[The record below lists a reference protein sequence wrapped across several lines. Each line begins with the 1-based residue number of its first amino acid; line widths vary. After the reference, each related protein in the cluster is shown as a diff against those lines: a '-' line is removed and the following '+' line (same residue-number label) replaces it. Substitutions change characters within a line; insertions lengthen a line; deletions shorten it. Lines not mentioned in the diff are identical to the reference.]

1 MRRPDRHGGRV
12 TLVGAGPGDPELLT
26 LKAVR
31 VLGEADLVL
40 FDDLVA
46 PEVLSLTRATA
57 RRLHVGKRGYRPS
70 CRQEYIQRLMI
81 RCARR
86 GLAVVRLKAG
96 DPLVF
101 GRGGEEIAALR
112 AAGIAVEIV
121 AGVTTALAL
130 GAELQC
136 ALTMRGVAQSLH
148 LITAQNAAGQLS
160 AALSAPND
168 GQTTQVVYM
177 GAARAHEVMAALMAA
192 GHGGATPA
200 VAVAALSRP
209 EQQVWAGV
217 LQHLGT
223 GVIQLDRR
231 LPIVIG
237 VGAVFAGLRSDER
250 VDGGLKRA
258 VTASAVVNQHGARA
272 AVLNGALARL
282 F

>member
-1 MRRPDRHGGRV
+1 MYCPDIRGGRV

-31 VLGEADLVL
+31 VLGEADVVL

-46 PEVLSLTRATA
+46 PEVLALTRATA

-101 GRGGEEIAALR
+101 GRGGEEIAALS
-112 AAGIAVEIV
+112 AAGISVDIV

-136 ALTMRGVAQSLH
+136 ALTMRGVAQSLQ
-148 LITAQNAAGQLS
+148 LITAHNHAGLLS

-168 GQTTQVVYM
+168 GQTTKVIYM
-177 GAARAHEVMAALMAA
+177 GAARAEEVLLALLAA
-192 GHGGATPA
+192 GHDAVTPA

-209 EQQVWAGV
+209 EQQVWAGA
-217 LQHLGT
+217 LQDLVG
-223 GVIQLDRR
+223 GVAQLDHR
-231 LPIVIG
+231 LPIVIA
-237 VGAVFAGLRSDER
+237 VGAVFAQVRRRTVRCSVHDRVGFSSASLNSREVRS
-250 VDGGLKRA
+250 
-258 VTASAVVNQHGARA
+258 
-272 AVLNGALARL
+272 LNYG
-282 F
+282 